1 MWLAERTQRPGPRRP
16 CATRARDDGEKLAE
30 GEDHDGTTVETDRCS
45 QRVLADRGDGSAHL
59 EGAGEEGAAR
69 DTSTLEIL
77 GIW

>member
-1 MWLAERTQRPGPRRP
+1 
-16 CATRARDDGEKLAE
+16 